1 MYTEIGTIA
10 AALRGQGS
18 KVREPK
24 VSKDGK
30 IHIHRKA
37 QAYGLTAGDFI
48 GAFLGVN
55 VGTPLQRKLS
65 QLAIGLFGIAVVFAI
80 VVLAANDFSS
90 NQEVIIYAVATG
102 LSMIPASL
110 IVVLTITMAAGTK
123 RMVERN
129 VIVRKLNALEA
140 LGAVTDIC
148 SDKTGTLTQ
157 GRMVVK
163 KAWIPSKGTYSVG
176 ESSDPFDPNIG
187 PLYHTKASPEDEDS
201 GSDYNL
207 PPEEDDQKT
216 FDQLLQDNSPLE
228 EFLKV
233 ASLANLATVYKS
245 TEGEGW
251 TARGDP
257 TEIAIQVFA
266 SRFDWN
272 RKKLV
277 EGDSADW
284 KLVTEYPFSSD
295 VKKMSVIFQQKS
307 TESQVALT
315 KGAVERIID
324 SCVSVDMDGNNDVV
338 PLTDETKQNILDN
351 MEAIAGQ
358 GLRCLALASKPY
370 DGPTDSDARE
380 GVESELVFRG
390 LVGLYDPPR
399 PESKGAVKRC
409 HRAGVGVHM
418 LTGDHPGTAL
428 AIARQI
434 GIVPDKLNNLSQEV
448 NDAMVTTA
456 AKFDKLTDQQI
467 DDMPVLPLV
476 IARCAPNTKVRMI
489 DALHRR
495 QMFAAMTGDGVND
508 SPSLKRADVG
518 IAMGQGGSDV
528 AKDASDIILTDDNF
542 ASILNAVEEGRRI
555 FDNIQKFVL
564 HLLSQNIAQACTLL
578 IGLAFKDESGFSVF
592 PLSPVRPSLHHPHQ
606 VFEIR
611 H

>member
-1 MYTEIGTIA
+1 MFTEIGTIA
-10 AALRGQGS
+10 AALRGQNS
-18 KVREPK
+18 RVRQPK
-24 VSKDGK
+24 ASKDGK
-30 IHIHRKA
+30 IHTLQKA
-37 QAYGLTAGDFI
+37 QAYGLTAGDFV

-80 VVLAANDFSS
+80 IVLASNDFSN

-123 RMVERN
+123 RMVGRN

-163 KAWIPSKGTYSVG
+163 KAWLPGKGTYSVG
-176 ESSDPFDPNIG
+176 ESNDPFDPTAG
-187 PLYHTKASPEDEDS
+187 ALYHTKETPEDEDT
-201 GSDYNL
+201 GSDYDL

-216 FDQLLQDNSPLE
+216 ASQLLTDNVPLE
-228 EFLKV
+228 EFLRV

-277 EGDSADW
+277 EGDNPDW
-284 KLVTEYPFSSD
+284 KLITEFPFSSD
-295 VKKMSVIFQQKS
+295 VKKMSVIFKHKPTS
-307 TESQVALT
+307 TQLAFT
-315 KGAVERIID
+315 KGAVERVIE
-324 SCVSVDMDGNNDVV
+324 SCIKVDTDGSNNFVD
-338 PLTDETKQNILDN
+338 LTLEHKTHILN
-351 MEAIAGQ
+351 QMEAIASQ
-358 GLRCLALASKPY
+358 GLRCLALASKLY
-370 DGPTDSDARE
+370 DGPTDSEARE
-380 GVESELVFRG
+380 TVESDLVFRG

-456 AKFDKLTDQQI
+456 AQFDKLTDQQI
-467 DDMPVLPLV
+467 DDLPVLPLV
-476 IARCAPNTKVRMI
+476 IARCAPQTKVRMI

-495 QMFAAMTGDGVND
+495 KMFAAMTGDGVND

-528 AKDASDIILTDDNF
+528 AKGKRT
-542 ASILNAVEEGRRI
+542 
-555 FDNIQKFVL
+555 
-564 HLLSQNIAQACTLL
+564 
-578 IGLAFKDESGFSVF
+578 
-592 PLSPVRPSLHHPHQ
+592 
-606 VFEIR
+606 
-611 H
+611 

>member
-1 MYTEIGTIA
+1 MYTEIGSIA
-10 AALRGQGS
+10 AALRKTNS

-24 VSKDGK
+24 KTPDGK
-30 IHIHRKA
+30 VKPHRQA
-37 QAYGLTAGDFI
+37 QAWGLTAGDFI

-80 VVLAANDFSS
+80 IVLAANDFS
-90 NQEVIIYAVATG
+90 NNREVIIYAVATG

-163 KAWIPSKGTYSVG
+163 KAWIPAKGTYSVG
-176 ESSDPFDPNIG
+176 ESNDPFDPTSAA
-187 PLYHTKASPEDEDS
+187 LYHSKAPPSSDDSSSDYDVAPDED
-201 GSDYNL
+201 DK
-207 PPEEDDQKT
+207 KT
-216 FDQLLQDNSPLE
+216 HDQLLQDNTPLE

-233 ASLANLATVYKS
+233 ASLANLATVYRS

-272 RKKLV
+272 RKKLT
-277 EGDSADW
+277 EGDKADW
-284 KLVTEYPFSSD
+284 HLIMEYPFSSD
-295 VKKMSVIFQQKS
+295 VKKMSVIFEQKS
-307 TESQVALT
+307 SGKKLAFS
-315 KGAVERIID
+315 KGAVERVID
-324 SCVSVDMDGNNDVV
+324 SCTTIDLEGTNEPVELTSEVSDR
-338 PLTDETKQNILDN
+338 ILAN
-351 MEAIAGQ
+351 MESLASQ
-358 GLRCLALASKPY
+358 GLRVLALASKFY
-370 DGPTDSDARE
+370 DGPADSDARPK
-380 GVESELVFRG
+380 VESELTFRG

-428 AIARQI
+428 AIAKQI
-434 GIVPDKLNNLSQEV
+434 GIVPDKLNVVSKEV
-448 NDAMVTTA
+448 ADNMVTTA
-456 AKFDKLTDQQI
+456 AQFDRLTDQEI
-467 DDMPVLPLV
+467 DDLPVLPLV
-476 IARCAPNTKVRMI
+476 IARCAPQTKVRMI

-495 QMFAAMTGDGVND
+495 EMFAAMTGDGVND

-564 HLLSQNIAQACTLL
+564 HLLAQNIAQACTLL
-578 IGLAFKDESGFSVF
+578 IGLAFKDSSGLSVF
-592 PLSPVRPSLHHPHQ
+592 PLSPVSK
-606 VFEIR
+606 
-611 H
+611 